1 MKLFRHR
8 TRQATEESRRL
19 YARFEIAYT
28 IVDFMA
34 AVCFIVGSILF
45 FFDAQEIPATWFF
58 LIGSLLFAAKPTL
71 RLIREI
77 KLYQMGDMCDLAKRV
92 ED

>member
-34 AVCFIVGSILF
+34 AVSFVIGSVLF
-45 FFDAQEIPATWFF
+45 FFDAQQIPATWFF

>member
-34 AVCFIVGSILF
+34 AVSFVIGSVLF
-45 FFDAQEIPATWFF
+45 FFESQQIPATWFF